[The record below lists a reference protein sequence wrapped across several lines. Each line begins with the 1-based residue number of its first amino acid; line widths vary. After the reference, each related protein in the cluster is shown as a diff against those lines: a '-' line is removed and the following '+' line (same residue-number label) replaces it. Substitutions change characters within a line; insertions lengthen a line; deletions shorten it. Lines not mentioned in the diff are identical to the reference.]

1 MTTFTKQRDDEN
13 SEYATYTITGVTS
26 EHEKRVIIAWFEL
39 HCESVE
45 VKSFDHDTLVVEIVH
60 VFNSHLDEPLATM
73 LTTIDLSN

>member
-1 MTTFTKQRDDEN
+1 MTTFTKKRDDEN

-45 VKSFDHDTLVVEIVH
+45 IKSFANETLVVEIVH
-60 VFNSHLDEPLATM
+60 VFNSHLDEPFATM
-73 LTTIDLSN
+73 LQTLDLNS